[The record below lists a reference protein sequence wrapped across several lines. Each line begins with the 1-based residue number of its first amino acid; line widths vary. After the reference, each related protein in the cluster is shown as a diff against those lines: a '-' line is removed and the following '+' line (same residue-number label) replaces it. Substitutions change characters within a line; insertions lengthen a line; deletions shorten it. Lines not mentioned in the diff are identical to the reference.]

1 MTEQQEEG
9 GRKAECEDGKM
20 LRLRKRERG
29 RRGGEVLNSTED
41 YHGILPRERS
51 CCYS

>member
-9 GRKAECEDGKM
+9 GMWGRKDVETEE
-20 LRLRKRERG
+20 ERG
-29 RRGGEVLNSTED
+29 RQGGEVLNSTED
-41 YHGILPRERS
+41 YYGILPRERS